1 MEEKDQVVG
10 HMPTQGEIREEQDQ
24 VVGYIPSP
32 LGTSEE

>member
-10 HMPTQGEIREEQDQ
+10 HMPTQGKIREEQDQ